1 MTLSVRPSHF
11 VSSIPHPFKLTF
23 PSINSA
29 FLLCPY
35 IFPMSLSPHFLYQAQ
50 EVISHYRVHLMSV
63 VRAHQVRLGQQSR
76 DAILGSKGFGLQ
88 MAKILRG
95 SAQSCLKQFLY
106 TL

>member
-1 MTLSVRPSHF
+1 MTLSIRPSHF
-11 VSSIPHPFKLTF
+11 VCSIPHPFKLTY

-29 FLLCPY
+29 FLLCPS
-35 IFPMSLSPHFLYQAQ
+35 IFPMSLLPRFLLQAR
-50 EVISHYRVHLMSV
+50 EVISPFRVPLMSV

-95 SAQSCLKQFLY
+95 SARSCPKQFLY